1 MSGPQTI
8 YHMWFALKVILEDLI
23 KQEAYIIAT
32 VGNWLADCPCDV

>member
-8 YHMWFALKVILEDLI
+8 YHVWFALKVILEDLI

-32 VGNWLADCPCDV
+32 AGNWLADCPCDV